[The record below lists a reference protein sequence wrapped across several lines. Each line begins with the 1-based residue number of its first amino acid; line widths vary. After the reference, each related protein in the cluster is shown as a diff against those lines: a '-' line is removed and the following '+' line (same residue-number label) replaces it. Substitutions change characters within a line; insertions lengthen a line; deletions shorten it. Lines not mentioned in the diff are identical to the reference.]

1 MRSNLVLCA
10 TLALSL
16 SGCFLDHS
24 PPETPIGPVEIPA
37 PPPEMTVTVD
47 ASISG
52 ATLGDDCATDSGA
65 GIAGDCDG
73 DCSAFCQ
80 QSNVQL
86 AISTSAGDVDP
97 LVFEVVRVTLHDFE
111 SGDAIEDLTPRNPR
125 VWAEDV
131 GYEPWA
137 ERLPAPSEL
146 STTYDLSAP
155 SWGSMS
161 ERGFDVLYSRPFQIR
176 MDVRIDGE
184 PRTLES
190 GELYR
195 VSDIDT

>member
-24 PPETPIGPVEIPA
+24 PPETPVGPVEIPA

-52 ATLGDDCATDSGA
+52 ATLGDDCAGVDSGF
-65 GIAGDCDG
+65 AGDCDG
-73 DCSAFCQ
+73 DCRAFCQ

-111 SGDAIEDLTPRNPR
+111 SGEALEDLTPSEPR
-125 VWAEDV
+125 VWTEDV
-131 GYEPWA
+131 GYEAWD

-155 SWGSMS
+155 TWSDIA
-161 ERGFDVLYSRPFQIR
+161 ERGFDVLYSRAFQIR
-176 MDVRIDGE
+176 MDVLIDGE
-184 PRTLES
+184 PRTLMS
-190 GELYR
+190 AELYR